1 MVMTAVMVVAPA
13 VMMVAPARVMMAT
26 IVVVV
31 PPSVMAVA
39 PAVMVMMT
47 TVVMVMELHLPE
59 RVRIAGQGRGRHGA
73 ERSRVRR
80 GRHRA
85 ELQEPGKRQG
95 EHRGEKSFRHRFLL
109 SLQWMSRM
117 RTVIRCWP
125 SLNARAY

>member
-1 MVMTAVMVVAPA
+1 MTAVMVVVAPA
-13 VMMVAPARVMMAT
+13 VMMVAPAMVMMAT

-47 TVVMVMELHLPE
+47 TVVMMELHLPE

-80 GRHRA
+80 DRHRA

-95 EHRGEKSFRHRFLL
+95 EHRSEKSFRHRFLL